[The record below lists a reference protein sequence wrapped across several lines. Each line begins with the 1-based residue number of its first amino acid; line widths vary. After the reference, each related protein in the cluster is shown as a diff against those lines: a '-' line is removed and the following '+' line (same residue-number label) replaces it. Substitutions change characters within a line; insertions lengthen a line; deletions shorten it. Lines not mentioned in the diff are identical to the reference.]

1 MEIQYSFN
9 NLDLYTLDWIDD
21 HISLNVIYL
30 SMTAQVT
37 RTAYIWRTPQVN
49 TKSKGGSSHRT
60 GTLVRGQ
67 LGQKVRQLRSVSED
81 CPRLGQPIA
90 SLLIAFE
97 VGKRHRE
104 PDPRLGETRIGRD
117 DLLVVRQ

>member
-37 RTAYIWRTPQVN
+37 RTAYIWRTPQVH
-49 TKSKGGSSHRT
+49 TKSKGAAPT
-60 GTLVRGQ
+60 
-67 LGQKVRQLRSVSED
+67 E
-81 CPRLGQPIA
+81 
-90 SLLIAFE
+90 
-97 VGKRHRE
+97 RE
-104 PDPRLGETRIGRD
+104 H
-117 DLLVVRQ
+117 

>member
-1 MEIQYSFN
+1 MEIQYSSN
-9 NLDLYTLDWIDD
+9 VLDLYTLYWIHC
-21 HISLNVIYL
+21 HISLNVIFRAIWL
-30 SMTAQVT
+30 KSPAQPTSDELLKST
-37 RTAYIWRTPQVN
+37 RNPGV
-49 TKSKGGSSHRT
+49 SPHRT

-67 LGQKVRQLRSVSED
+67 LGQKVRQLRSVRED

-104 PDPRLGETRIGRD
+104 PDPRLSETRIGRD